1 MFHPTK
7 SILSLLTLALV
18 FSLLLPSCGRRT
30 SAETNETR
38 SPGYGVFI
46 GAERERLFEIME
58 NRGDLRLAVI
68 EGQEFSAGDIREFKK
83 NGRRIYSYLNI
94 GSVETYRDYFDRF
107 RADLL
112 GEYENWPDEF
122 WIDVSDPDWQRFI
135 ADEIAGGLIG
145 KGIDGFFIDNCDVY
159 YHYERREIFDGLTAI
174 LARLREYGAPLI
186 INGGDVFVSKLLAD
200 GRTELIDGVN
210 QECVFTRIKNYE
222 KDILG
227 KQNRSETAYFTE
239 YLDSV
244 SSASLRV
251 YLLEYTTDPALMKK
265 IADHCDRRGFGF
277 YISDSKELDGN
288 TRTGHKGP

>member
-18 FSLLLPSCGRRT
+18 FCILFPSCGRRT
-30 SAETNETR
+30 AEEAVETQAA
-38 SPGYGVFI
+38 GYGVFI

-58 NRGDLRLAVI
+58 SSGELRLAVI
-68 EGQEFSAGDIREFKK
+68 EGQEFSAEDIRAFKK
-83 NGRRIYSYLNI
+83 GGRRIYGYLNV

-135 ADEIAGGLIG
+135 ADEIAGELIG

-159 YHYERREIFDGLTAI
+159 YHYERRDIFDGLTAI

-186 INGGDVFVSKLLAD
+186 INGGDVFVAKLLTD
-200 GRTELIDGVN
+200 GKAELIDGVN
-210 QECVFTRIKNYE
+210 QECVFTRIKDYE
-222 KDILG
+222 KDVLG
-227 KQNRSETAYFTE
+227 KQEKSETAYFTE

-244 SSASLRV
+244 SAAGLRV
-251 YLLEYTTDPALMKK
+251 YLLEYTTDPALMKE
-265 IADHCDRRGFGF
+265 IADYCDRRGFG
-277 YISDSKELDGN
+277 YCISDSKELDGD
-288 TRTGHKGP
+288 TRTGDMGS